1 MATATK
7 SSALSDEEETQEQ
20 ESGMDKGT
28 ILGILAGV
36 CLIVTAIIRGGSA
49 DVFVNLNAVFIVV
62 GGTVATAFIA
72 FPSKKISGM
81 IPIIINAFKPDVH
94 QPSDYIDEIMA
105 LVTKYRSGG
114 MKGLENEA
122 MLCKAIRL
130 GVIGIHDRLNPQK
143 FQRSMNSLL
152 PPDQQR

>member
-1 MATATK
+1 MATAVK
-7 SSALSDEEETQEQ
+7 STALPDEEETQRA
-20 ESGMDKGT
+20 ESGMDN
-28 ILGILAGV
+28 GILAGV
-36 CLIVTAIIRGGSA
+36 SLIVIAIIRGESA
-49 DVFVNLNAVFIVV
+49 EVFVNLNGVFIVI

-114 MKGLENEA
+114 MKGLESAEEFLDN
-122 MLCKAIRL
+122 R
-130 GVIGIHDRLNPQK
+130 
-143 FQRSMNSLL
+143 F
-152 PPDQQR
+152 